1 MHLAPPADD
10 AHDVLGI
17 GNAIVD
23 ILAYAEDEL
32 VEALSLERGAMTL
45 IDAERSAFLYRR
57 MGPAREVSGGSCANT
72 IAAVAALGGRA
83 AFIGRVRDDQL
94 GQVFTHDIR
103 AAGVTFR
110 SRPSR
115 EGPATATSMIF
126 VTPDGQR
133 TMNTYL
139 GACVELGPDDVEPEL
154 VANAAITYLEGYL
167 WDRPEAKAACRK
179 AARICHEAG
188 KRLALTLSDSF
199 CVDRW
204 RGEFRELV
212 EDQVDILFANEAEIR
227 SLYEVGSFDEA
238 LQAVRRHVR
247 FAALT
252 RGPKGSVV
260 LSGDEVHVIDAV
272 PPTRVLD
279 TTGAGDLYAAGFLRG
294 LTLGLDLAACGRLAS
309 ACAAE
314 IIAQY
319 GARAERPLLPLLE
332 RLGASPAL
340 RREDGAGGRVRTSDT
355 GGVNA
360 VLYR

>member
-1 MHLAPPADD
+1 MHPGESEKRLF
-10 AHDVLGI
+10 DVLGI

-23 ILAYAEDEL
+23 ILAYADEAKIEEL
-32 VEALSLERGAMTL
+32 DLARGAMTL
-45 IDAERSAFLYRR
+45 VDAERSDFLYRH

-72 IAAVAALGGRA
+72 MAAVAALGGRA
-83 AFIGRVRDDQL
+83 AYIGRVRDDQL
-94 GQVFTHDIR
+94 GRFFTHDIR
-103 AAGVTFR
+103 AAGVAFR
-110 SRPSR
+110 SAPSPT
-115 EGPATATSMIF
+115 GPATATSMIF
-126 VTPDGQR
+126 VSPDGQR

-139 GACVELGPDDVEPEL
+139 GACVELGPEDVEEEL
-154 VANAAITYLEGYL
+154 VASAAITYLEGYL

-179 AARICHEAG
+179 AAGICHAAG
-188 KRLALTLSDSF
+188 NRLALTLSDAF

-204 RGEFRELV
+204 RAEFRELV
-212 EDQVDILFANEAEIR
+212 ENEVDILFANEGELA
-227 SLYEVGSFDEA
+227 SLYEVDSFDEA

-260 LSGDEVHVIDAV
+260 VRGDELHVIDAAA
-272 PPTRVLD
+272 PARVLD

-319 GARAERPLLPLLE
+319 GARAERPLLPLIE
-332 RLGASPAL
+332 AARAA
-340 RREDGAGGRVRTSDT
+340 
-355 GGVNA
+355 
-360 VLYR
+360 